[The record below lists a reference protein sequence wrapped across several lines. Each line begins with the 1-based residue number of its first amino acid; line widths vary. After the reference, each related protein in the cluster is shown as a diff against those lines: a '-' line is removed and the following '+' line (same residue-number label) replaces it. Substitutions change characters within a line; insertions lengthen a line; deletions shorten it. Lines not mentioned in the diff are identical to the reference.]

1 MVSVIVGAQFGDE
14 GKGKIVDVLAKD
26 ADYIVRY
33 QGGANAGHTLKV
45 NNKEIVLHLIPSGI
59 LYPHTKNVIG
69 NGVVV
74 DVLSLKEEMDFLA
87 TFGVTFEN
95 RLYISDQAHI
105 IFPWHRLIDGI
116 EHKERLGT
124 TGRGIGPAYADKI
137 NRVGIRF
144 CDFATPSV
152 FTSKFEEQYAT
163 AVHLLQQHCQSAYE
177 VQESLEQLVVAG
189 EHLGRFFSLEHWLD
203 KPRIYAEYTA
213 ILHSLHSYICSTP
226 YFLNSA
232 IASGKKIVLEGAQGT
247 FLDVDHGTYPFVTSS
262 NTGSAGACTGSGIP
276 PTKITAIYGIM
287 KAYTTRVGEGPF
299 PTELKD
305 STGEQLRTIGHEY
318 GATTGRPRRC
328 GWFDAVL
335 ARYSQMI
342 NGMTSVVLTKLDVL
356 DDFEEIKIC
365 VGYEINGK
373 KVVEFPSNAAL
384 LQQAKPIYETVSG
397 WNCSLRNYRS
407 FAELP
412 AATQMYIR
420 KLEQEIGASIG
431 IISVGPD
438 REETIFVHKI

>member
-1 MVSVIVGAQFGDE
+1 MASVIVGAQFGDE

-45 NNKEIVLHLIPSGI
+45 NGKEIVLHLIPSGI
-59 LYPHTKNVIG
+59 LYSHTKNVIG

-74 DVLSLKEEMDFLA
+74 DLLSLKEEMDFLSA
-87 TFGVTFEN
+87 MGTDFSG
-95 RLYISDQAHI
+95 RLFISDQAHI
-105 IFPWHRLIDGI
+105 LFPWHRLIDGMH
-116 EHKERLGT
+116 HKRRLGT
-124 TGRGIGPAYADKI
+124 TGRGVGPAYTDKI
-137 NRVGIRF
+137 SRRGIRF

-152 FTSKFEEQYAT
+152 FTSKFEEQYIA
-163 AVHLLQQHCQSAYE
+163 AIHFLQQHCQTAYE
-177 VQESLEQLVVAG
+177 VQESLEQLVVSG
-189 EHLGRFFSLEHWLD
+189 EHLGRYFSLEHWLD

-213 ILHSLHSYICSTP
+213 ILHSLHPYICSTP
-226 YFLNSA
+226 YLLNSA

-247 FLDVDHGTYPFVTSS
+247 FLDVDHGTYPYVTSS

-276 PTKITAIYGIM
+276 PTQITAVYGIM
-287 KAYTTRVGEGPF
+287 KAYSTRVGEGPF

-305 STGEQLRTIGHEY
+305 STGERLRAIGHEY

-335 ARYSQMI
+335 GRYSQMI

-356 DDFEEIKIC
+356 DDFDEIKIC
-365 VGYEINGK
+365 VGYEIDGK
-373 KVVEFPSNAAL
+373 KVLEFPSNAAL
-384 LQQAKPIYETVSG
+384 LAQATPIYDIVLG
-397 WNCSLRNYRS
+397 WKSSIADCRS

-412 AATQMYIR
+412 LAAQSYVCRIE
-420 KLEQEIGASIG
+420 KEIGASIG
-431 IISVGPD
+431 IISVGPS
-438 REETIFVHKI
+438 REQTIMR